1 MLYLY
6 SRRCRRLPLCSIRTT
21 KKRKSD
27 FVKILKRIFLVIAIL
42 AVLGAIFYSRVFSCI
57 VIAILL
63 AQLIDYRRIIL
74 LSNPFERK
82 IHDSQKKSHYYLSGV
97 SWGITVGRPDITLHN
112 NATDTDLTLAMCE
125 CIAEQAF
132 YLLQKRHEVKIFSD
146 DNTSNDYQYLFPHL
160 ITISSDG
167 DTSVHS
173 DVAFLPFSV
182 QNSSRDFRNL
192 VSSFF
197 ICGSVPCS
205 HIEIPANTKYL
216 FIEFRCYAR
225 SLSIPGDTMP
235 VLETECSKVYV
246 SENFTVKVP
255 LELNEAAL
263 SDSSWSEVQF
273 IGPSGETIDPFRNIR
288 KSY

>member
-1 MLYLY
+1 M
-6 SRRCRRLPLCSIRTT
+6 
-21 KKRKSD
+21 
-27 FVKILKRIFLVIAIL
+27 KILKRILLGIAIF
-42 AVLGAIFYSRVFSCI
+42 AILVGIYYSRVFSYI

-82 IHDSQKKSHYYLSGV
+82 IHDSQKKSHYCLWYMCSDFC
-97 SWGITVGRPDITLHN
+97 TDRPDIILYN

-125 CIAEQAF
+125 CIAEQSF

-146 DNTSNDYQYLFPHL
+146 DNTSNDYQFLFPYH
-160 ITISSDG
+160 ITISSKV
-167 DTSVHS
+167 DTFVYS
-173 DVAFLPFSV
+173 DVAFIPFSV
-182 QNSSRDFRNL
+182 QNSSLCFRNL

-197 ICGSVPCS
+197 SCGSVPCS
-205 HIEIPANTKYL
+205 HIEIPANTKCL

-255 LELNEAAL
+255 PELNEAAL
-263 SDSSWSEVQF
+263 SSPSWSSVQF
-273 IGPSGETIDPFRNIR
+273 IGPNEEAVDPFRNIR
-288 KSY
+288 QTRETASSCPYIYRYDE

>member
-1 MLYLY
+1 MKL
-6 SRRCRRLPLCSIRTT
+6 
-21 KKRKSD
+21 
-27 FVKILKRIFLVIAIL
+27 LKRILLVIAIW
-42 AVLGAIFYSRVFSCI
+42 AVLGAIFYSRVFSFI

-74 LSNPFERK
+74 LSNPFDRK

-97 SWGITVGRPDITLHN
+97 SLGITVDRPNITLHN

-125 CIAEQAF
+125 CISKQSF
-132 YLLQKRHEVKIFSD
+132 YLLQKRNEVKIFSD
-146 DNTSNDYQYLFPHL
+146 DNTSNDYQYLPPDL

-182 QNSSRDFRNL
+182 QNSSLDFRNL

-255 LELNEAAL
+255 PELNEAAL
-263 SDSSWSEVQF
+263 SSPSWSSVQF
-273 IGPSGETIDPFRNIR
+273 IGPNEEAVDPFRNIR
-288 KSY
+288 QTRKTSSSCPYIYRYDE